1 MLAED
6 LGVVLEETADILK
19 KYTIPGMKVLQQRVP
34 NNQVH
39 DEIHPKHW
47 DYNIAAYTGTH
58 DSPTVKQWLN
68 EVEDIQLQ
76 FFYDYKKDIKSQYDS
91 DVWNFISLVWES
103 PCQLAITTV
112 QDLLELDKES
122 RFNSPGTQEGNW
134 KWRIQ
139 DLADLKKPLHVL
151 KDLNKVNERIS
162 D

>member
-1 MLAED
+1 
-6 LGVVLEETADILK
+6 
-19 KYTIPGMKVLQQRVP
+19 MKVLQQRVP
-34 NNQVH
+34 NDSKHN
-39 DEIHPKHW
+39 EIHPKEW
-47 DYNIAAYTGTH
+47 DFNIAAYTGTH
-58 DSPTVKQWLN
+58 DSPTIKQWLD
-68 EVEDIQLQ
+68 EVDDIQIE
-76 FFYDYKKDIKSQYDS
+76 FFNQYKESSSSLYES

-112 QDLLELDKES
+112 QDLLELDKEA

-151 KDLNKVNERIS
+151 KELNKVNERIS